1 MKRKLSNQ
9 GIALCVLAGLLLVAI
24 GIGVI
29 RHLPKGKIEL
39 EPLSKT
45 RLLVSLNKAGVD
57 DLTRLPGI
65 GPALAARVVA
75 YRDSHGTFLAPESL
89 LNVPG
94 IGKSKLE
101 DLKPYIEVP

>member
-1 MKRKLSNQ
+1 MKRKLSNE
-9 GIALCVLAGLLLVAI
+9 GIALSILAGLLVIAI
-24 GIGVI
+24 GIGVV
-29 RHLPKGKIEL
+29 RHIPGGKIEL

-45 RLLVSLNKAGVD
+45 MLLVSLNKAGVD

-75 YRDSHGTFLAPESL
+75 YRDSHGNFLAAESL

-94 IGKSKLE
+94 IGKSKLD